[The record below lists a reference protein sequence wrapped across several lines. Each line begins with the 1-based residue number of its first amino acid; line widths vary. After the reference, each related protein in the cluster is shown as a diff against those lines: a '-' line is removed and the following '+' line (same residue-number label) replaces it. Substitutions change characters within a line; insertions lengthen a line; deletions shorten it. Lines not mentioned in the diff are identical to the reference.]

1 MVLVRATGIRG
12 TVLAVATVLGLSLLP
27 AGPARAG
34 EPLPAPTP
42 PTPTARTIDDV
53 ARGWRAAAPATLV
66 VGRSVQGRPIVAHR
80 QGPATA
86 PYVLL
91 VLGQMHGS
99 EPRGRDV
106 VRAMGALAPP
116 AQLQVWTIP
125 TMNPD
130 GAARGRRTNARG
142 VDLNRNFP
150 YLWSSRYSS
159 RALYYPGRASGTEP
173 EVRAMVAFLDRLRPA
188 LIVSLHQHYTAVDLG
203 TGKVRVWSLRLA
215 SAMRLRS
222 VVVPCRSGPCSGTM
236 TAWYNHGHP
245 GSAVT
250 VELPLTVSPALAA
263 AYARSILRVGA
274 MLVPPAA

>member
-1 MVLVRATGIRG
+1 VTSSRVRAA
-12 TVLAVATVLGLSLLP
+12 VLATVSVLGLSLLP
-27 AGPARAG
+27 AAAARAA
-34 EPLPAPTP
+34 EPSPVPAPSA
-42 PTPTARTIDDV
+42 PTARSLDDV
-53 ARGWRAAAPATLV
+53 VRAWRAAAPSTVV
-66 VGRSVQGRPIVAHR
+66 VGRSVQGRPILAHR

-106 VRAMGALAPP
+106 VRSMAALTPP
-116 AQLQVWTIP
+116 AQLQVWSIS

-150 YLWSSRYSS
+150 YAWSARDSNPYY
-159 RALYYPGRASGTEP
+159 YYPGRAPATEP
-173 EVRAMVAFLDRLRPA
+173 EVRATTAFLDRLRPD
-188 LIVSLHQHYTAVDLG
+188 LIVSLHQHYRAVDLG

-222 VVVPCRSGPCSGTM
+222 LVVPCRSGPCSGTM
-236 TAWYNHGHP
+236 TAWFNHEHP

-250 VELPLTVSPALAA
+250 VELPLSVPPVLAA

-274 MLVPPAA
+274 MLVPRTS

>member
-1 MVLVRATGIRG
+1 MRAV
-12 TVLAVATVLGLSLLP
+12 VLAAVSVLGLSLLP
-27 AGPARAG
+27 AAPARAG
-34 EPLPAPTP
+34 EPSPVPAPSA
-42 PTPTARTIDDV
+42 PTARSIDDV
-53 ARGWRAAAPATLV
+53 VRAWRAAAPSTVV
-66 VGRSVQGRPIVAHR
+66 VGRSVQGRPILAHR

-106 VRAMGALAPP
+106 VRSMAALTPP
-116 AQLQVWTIP
+116 AQLQVWTIS

-150 YLWSSRYSS
+150 YAWSSRDSDPY
-159 RALYYPGRASGTEP
+159 LYYPGRRPATEP
-173 EVRAMVAFLDRLRPA
+173 EVRAMTAFLDRLRPD
-188 LIVSLHQHYTAVDLG
+188 LIVSLHQHYRAVDLG

-222 VVVPCRSGPCSGTM
+222 LVVPCRSGPCSGTM
-236 TAWYNHGHP
+236 TAWFNHGHP

-250 VELPLTVSPALAA
+250 VELPLSVPPVLAA

-274 MLVPPAA
+274 MLVPRTS